1 MPVPFLHADYTPVE
15 TSADLSFGGNRLDR
29 LSEDRS
35 DDAVEAALAS
45 ADTRIM
51 AFARGRV
58 LIAFEDD
65 APVGLHTLD
74 ALQPFSPHRD
84 RGVLLGFEDGAARL
98 AIPLAINPD
107 DEDFT
112 LPEPYKAVDYRSLAR
127 QQILDA
133 EGLGMAAQGAA
144 VLAWH
149 ASARFCGRCGSAME
163 MRAGGA
169 KRHCPSCQRDQFP
182 RTDPVVIM
190 LTTHGDRC
198 LLGRSHHFP
207 PGMYS
212 ALAGFVE
219 PGESIEMA
227 VRRETHEEAGIHIG
241 DVTYHATQPWP
252 FPHTLMIGCYGQA
265 LDDTIRKDETELDD
279 CRWFDKA
286 MIRELMADGGP
297 LNPDGT
303 PQFFLP
309 PKLAIANRL
318 VADWAA
324 KD

>member
-15 TSADLSFGGNRLDR
+15 TSARLSFGGNRLDR

-45 ADTRIM
+45 SDSRIM

-58 LIAFEDD
+58 LIAFGDG
-65 APVGLHTLD
+65 APQGLHAWD
-74 ALQPFSPHRD
+74 ALQPFAPHRD

-98 AIPLAINPD
+98 AMPLAINPD
-107 DEDFT
+107 DDDFT

-127 QQILDA
+127 QQVLSA

-149 ASARFCGRCGSAME
+149 ASARFCGRCGTAME

-252 FPHTLMIGCYGQA
+252 FPHTLMIGCYGEA

>member
-1 MPVPFLHADYTPVE
+1 MPEFVENAAGIFMPVPFLHADYTPVE
-15 TSADLSFGGNRLDR
+15 TSARLSFGGNRLDR

-45 ADTRIM
+45 SDTRIM

-58 LIAFEDD
+58 LIAFGDG
-65 APVGLHTLD
+65 APQGLHAWD
-74 ALQPFSPHRD
+74 ALQPFAPHRD
-84 RGVLLGFEDGAARL
+84 RGVLLGFEDGVARL
-98 AIPLAINPD
+98 AMPLAINPD
-107 DEDFT
+107 DDDFT

-127 QQILDA
+127 QQVLSA

-149 ASARFCGRCGSAME
+149 ASARFCGRCGTAME

-227 VRRETHEEAGIHIG
+227 VRRETHEEAGFTL
-241 DVTYHATQPWP
+241 VT
-252 FPHTLMIGCYGQA
+252 
-265 LDDTIRKDETELDD
+265 
-279 CRWFDKA
+279 
-286 MIRELMADGGP
+286 
-297 LNPDGT
+297 
-303 PQFFLP
+303 
-309 PKLAIANRL
+309 
-318 VADWAA
+318 
-324 KD
+324 